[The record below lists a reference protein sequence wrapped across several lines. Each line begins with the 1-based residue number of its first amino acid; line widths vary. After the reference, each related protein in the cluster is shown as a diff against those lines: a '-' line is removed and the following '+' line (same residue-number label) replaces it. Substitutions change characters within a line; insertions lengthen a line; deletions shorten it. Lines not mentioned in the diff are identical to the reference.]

1 MPDRLAQFTR
11 GCLRRLARLRE
22 WKYACFKWATWPR
35 RLSGNLVLGKHVGL
49 MAPLRCDGEGVVYV
63 SDRTKLGS
71 PLSARYGN
79 GEVLLQAR
87 TRDAVIRIG
96 RHCAFSNNVSVIAVQ
111 SVEIG
116 DDCLIGD
123 FVSIMDS
130 DFHGIAPDQRR
141 TGPAQTAPVKLE
153 NNVWLGSRVIV
164 QKGVTIGENSI
175 VAPNAVVT
183 SSIPPNSVAAGV
195 PAKVVRGLA
204 DSSTRAEQEPDAS
217 GVPYA

>member
-1 MPDRLAQFTR
+1 MPDPLAQFVR
-11 GCLRRLARLRE
+11 GCLRRIGGLRR
-22 WKYACFKWATWPR
+22 WKYAYYKWATWPR
-35 RLSGNLVLGKHVGL
+35 RLSGNLVFGKHVGL
-49 MAPLRCDGEGVVYV
+49 FVPLRCDGEGIVHV

-71 PLSARYGN
+71 PLAARYGN
-79 GEVLLQAR
+79 GEILLQAR
-87 TRDAVIRIG
+87 TSDAVIRIG
-96 RHCAFSNNVSVIAVQ
+96 RHCAFSNNVSVVAVQ

-130 DFHGIAPDQRR
+130 DFHAIAPDQRR

-164 QKGVTIGENSI
+164 QKGVIIGANSI

-183 SSIPPNSVAAGV
+183 SSIPPDVIAAGI
-195 PAKVVRGLA
+195 PAHVIGHL
-204 DSSTRAEQEPDAS
+204 TGGAEKEHRS
-217 GVPYA
+217 

>member
-1 MPDRLAQFTR
+1 MPDRLAHFVG
-11 GCLRRLARLRE
+11 GCLRRLARLRK
-22 WKYACFKWATWPR
+22 WKYAYFKWATWPW

-49 MAPLRCDGEGVVYV
+49 MAPLRCDGEGIVHVA
-63 SDRTKLGS
+63 DRTKLGS
-71 PLSARYGN
+71 PLAARCGN

-87 TRDAVIRIG
+87 TREAVIRIG

-111 SVEIG
+111 SIEIG
-116 DDCLIGD
+116 DECLIGD

-130 DFHGIAPDQRR
+130 DFHGIAPDRRR

-153 NNVWLGSRVIV
+153 NNVWLGSRAII

-183 SSIPPNSVAAGV
+183 SSIPPNSIAAGI
-195 PAKVVRGLA
+195 PARVIGHLTG
-204 DSSTRAEQEPDAS
+204 DAEKEHRS
-217 GVPYA
+217 